1 MTIKQMREIKET
13 RGYSYSQLSE
23 YTGVPS
29 ITLQKIF
36 TGKTK
41 NPRKATLD
49 AIERVLSG
57 NEATYQGKA
66 YEYGSSGFSG
76 NTGDTLFDL
85 QNTNSSMLMEGTP
98 AFSSDETTNGDNTL
112 RQPTPE
118 GIKYGS
124 PYKKQG
130 EFTLEDYYALPDE
143 QRVELIDGVFYDMPS
158 PRIVHQDISY
168 VIHSAI
174 ADFIK
179 KNKGKCKAFSAP
191 VDVQIDCDDKTM
203 VQPDVLV
210 ICDRSKI
217 KVFGV
222 YGAPDFLVEIL
233 SKSTR
238 KKDMT
243 IKLAKYEEAGVR
255 EYWIIDPH
263 KKCLIK
269 YNFMDEDFI
278 PEIMPLKG
286 EAPVA
291 IYDGKLK
298 ISLDEIAASIEEFG
312 E

>member
-1 MTIKQMREIKET
+1 MTIKQMIQIKEN

-36 TGKTK
+36 TGKTR

-49 AIERVLSG
+49 AIEKVLSSD
-57 NEATYQGKA
+57 ESVYRGKA
-66 YEYGSSGFSG
+66 YEYHDATSGKF
-76 NTGDTLFDL
+76 
-85 QNTNSSMLMEGTP
+85 ME
-98 AFSSDETTNGDNTL
+98 
-112 RQPTPE
+112 PE
-118 GIKYGS
+118 PVYGAATKSNKYGD
-124 PYKKQG
+124 PNKKQG
-130 EFTLEDYYALPDE
+130 EYTLDDYYALPDE
-143 QRVELIDGVFYDMPS
+143 QRVELIDGVFYDMSS

-174 ADFIK
+174 ADYIK
-179 KNKGKCKAFSAP
+179 KNKGKCKAFYAP
-191 VDVQIDCDDKTM
+191 VDVQLDCDNKTM

-217 KVFGV
+217 NGFGI

-238 KKDMT
+238 KKDLT
-243 IKLAKYEEAGVR
+243 IKLAKYQNAGVR
-255 EYWIIDPH
+255 EYWIVDPH
-263 KKCLIK
+263 KRCLII
-269 YNFMDEDFI
+269 YNFMDEDFV
-278 PEIMPLKG
+278 PQVLPLKG

-298 ISLDEIAASIEEFG
+298 ISLDEIAASIDEFG

>member
-1 MTIKQMREIKET
+1 MTIDQMIEIKEN

-41 NPRKATLD
+41 NPRRATLN

-57 NEATYQGKA
+57 DEAEYQGKA
-66 YEYGSSGFSG
+66 YEYGDSAG
-76 NTGDTLFDL
+76 L
-85 QNTNSSMLMEGTP
+85 LMEPRPLATL
-98 AFSSDETTNGDNTL
+98 SSTNDD
-112 RQPTPE
+112 
-118 GIKYGS
+118 KYGN
-124 PYKKQG
+124 PNKKQG
-130 EFTLEDYYALPDE
+130 EYTLEDYYALPDE
-143 QRVELIDGVFYDMPS
+143 QRVELIDGVFYDMSS

-174 ADFIK
+174 ADYIK
-179 KNKGKCKAFSAP
+179 KNKGKCKAFFAP
-191 VDVQIDCDDKTM
+191 VDVQLDCDDKTM

-210 ICDRSKI
+210 VCDRSKI
-217 KVFGV
+217 KGFGIF
-222 YGAPDFLVEIL
+222 GAPDFLVEIL

-243 IKLAKYEEAGVR
+243 IKLYKYQQAGVR
-255 EYWIIDPH
+255 EYWIVDPH
-263 KKCLIK
+263 KKCLII
-269 YNFMDEDFI
+269 YNFMDEDFV
-278 PEIMPLKG
+278 PEVLPLKG

-291 IYDGKLK
+291 IYDGKLR
-298 ISLDEIAASIEEFG
+298 ISLDEIAASVDEIG